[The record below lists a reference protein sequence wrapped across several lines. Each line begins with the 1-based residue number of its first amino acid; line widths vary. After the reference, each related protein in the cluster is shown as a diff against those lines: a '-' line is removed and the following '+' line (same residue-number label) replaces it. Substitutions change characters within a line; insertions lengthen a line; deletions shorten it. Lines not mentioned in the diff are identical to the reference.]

1 MYNIL
6 CQFYLVLVNFSILF
20 ILNICNLFTRKN
32 GILSFFIFVLAGE
45 CTWLMYENSFFFK
58 CLKLFILQQWKKKI
72 DLVFLREKLQYNL
85 KILLTYYL
93 WYSIFDNFLVLT
105 FFVLLQVFYDLMRAI
120 RDRKMEASRQ
130 TNGKNSIKKSKKR
143 KCTIL

>member
-1 MYNIL
+1 MR
-6 CQFYLVLVNFSILF
+6 ILF
-20 ILNICNLFTRKN
+20 LQ
-32 GILSFFIFVLAGE
+32 
-45 CTWLMYENSFFFK
+45 MFK
-58 CLKLFILQQWKKKI
+58 IVYIAAMKKKI
-72 DLVFLREKLQYNL
+72 YLVFLREKLQYNL

-105 FFVLLQVFYDLMRAI
+105 FFVLFQVFYDLMRAI

>member
-1 MYNIL
+1 M
-6 CQFYLVLVNFSILF
+6 
-20 ILNICNLFTRKN
+20 
-32 GILSFFIFVLAGE
+32 
-45 CTWLMYENSFFFK
+45 FK
-58 CLKLFILQQWKKKI
+58 IVYIAAMKKKI
-72 DLVFLREKLQYNL
+72 DRSWFFLREKLQYDL

-105 FFVLLQVFYDLMRAI
+105 FFVLFQVFYDLMRAI